1 MGLLQMQVEEK
12 YEEMS
17 FLLSMYKGCKM
28 QVYSL
33 ALGKRCYEK
42 SNGKQSLL
50 KGTDY
55 QLQDKYY

>member
-1 MGLLQMQVEEK
+1 
-12 YEEMS
+12 
-17 FLLSMYKGCKM
+17 M

-42 SNGKQSLL
+42 GNGKQSFL

-55 QLQDKYY
+55 QLQDKYH